1 MNHTDMDIEGK
12 IDMQAILLAIDI
24 EKKSHVIK
32 NTSKKQCCKDVSTCR
47 KMKSCFCSPPK

>member
-24 EKKSHVIK
+24 EKKVMS
-32 NTSKKQCCKDVSTCR
+32 
-47 KMKSCFCSPPK
+47 